1 MPAVP
6 VPRTVLLRTPPPE
19 SALRVESDRMRPP
32 AEGVGEVP
40 TCDMERL
47 RPPSPEI
54 ALIWPGTRLS
64 ANQRRERRAAQAGW
78 VAPARWRRGMV
89 VGEVE
94 KVRFVQV
101 DWCNSQ
107 RGVTTWTGDG
117 TVHVRT
123 VRLLTVPGA
132 RTRPDCEKL
141 PKKLDFR
148 GCAEEV
154 EIEVRCAR
162 CFTSGAAIA
171 PFNVRI
177 YNGRSTAW
185 RPGRRRARVC
195 LSTKV

>member
-1 MPAVP
+1 MP

-40 TCDMERL
+40 ACDMERL

-54 ALIWPGTRLS
+54 ALIWPGTRPS
-64 ANQRRERRAAQAGW
+64 ANQRCERRPAWAGW
-78 VAPARWRRGMV
+78 VATARWRRGMV
-89 VGEVE
+89 VGEVGQ
-94 KVRFVQV
+94 VRFVQV

-107 RGVTTWTGDG
+107 WGVTTWTRDG
-117 TVHVRT
+117 TVQLRT

-132 RTRPDCEKL
+132 RTRAVCEKL

-148 GCAEEV
+148 GCAEDL

-162 CFTSGAAIA
+162 CFTPGAAIA

-177 YNGRSTAW
+177 YNRGA
-185 RPGRRRARVC
+185 RPGGQAGSVREFVC
-195 LSTKV
+195 QRKLN